1 MRVKR
6 LVVLFAITVMYAPS
20 AAAPCTED
28 ARSRAEAM
36 PVRIAAGRCDKADE
50 GPIGG
55 GSQSRRSSGLPP
67 RRRHLDRGTAPVA
80 LTAARPQGWWGF
92 VSRSQASGLP
102 QRVSSLLLSR
112 VSPTSIRH
120 RSCEEGH

>member
-1 MRVKR
+1 MRVKQ

-80 LTAARPQGWWGF
+80 LTAARPEGWW
-92 VSRSQASGLP
+92 VSLRYRDRAGSHKWNSCFLRATLETHQHT
-102 QRVSSLLLSR
+102 LS
-112 VSPTSIRH
+112 
-120 RSCEEGH
+120 